1 MEEAVLLVVKGC
13 KGEDGELSVV
23 TVAAVDKEMAEMVE
37 ELGLVMDCCI
47 GEGKVLVVLPH
58 PPTLIPVL
66 LLVVEPATEDSEQAP
81 PGGLEADDDN
91 WQLFVFVHIVEDSVG
106 AAVVF
111 ADDIAEAA
119 EATEAALDVVV
130 AKLLGGFEGIGST
143 CQTNKNIII
152 IWPNKLYGYTVQR
165 DFCPSKIVYVLEA
178 NHS

>member
-1 MEEAVLLVVKGC
+1 
-13 KGEDGELSVV
+13 
-23 TVAAVDKEMAEMVE
+23 MAEMVE

-58 PPTLIPVL
+58 PPTLIPL

-106 AAVVF
+106 AAGVF

-152 IWPNKLYGYTVQR
+152 IWPNKLYGYTV
-165 DFCPSKIVYVLEA
+165 
-178 NHS
+178 